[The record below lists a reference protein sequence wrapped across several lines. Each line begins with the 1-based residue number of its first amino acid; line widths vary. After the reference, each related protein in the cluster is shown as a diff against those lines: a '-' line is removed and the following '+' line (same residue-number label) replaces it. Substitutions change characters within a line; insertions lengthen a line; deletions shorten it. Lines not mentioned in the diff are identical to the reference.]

1 MNGGIIGCFE
11 MENIKN
17 IEKERSYI
25 LIEFKDL
32 DSAIFDA
39 RFEHIVPGQMLAV
52 ASYLEFEGK
61 NQLAMQKAAQ
71 MQAELMKQQR
81 EQIIV
86 PTPQVKL

>member
-1 MNGGIIGCFE
+1 MVGLESIMND
-11 MENIKN
+11 
-17 IEKERSYI
+17 EKERSYI

-39 RFEHIVPGQMLAV
+39 HFEHIVPGQMLAV

-61 NQLAMQKAAQ
+61 NQLAMQRAAQ

-81 EQIIV
+81 EQIVV
-86 PTPQVKL
+86 PSTPQVKL